1 MKRFFLTTII
11 MICAAMIMNAAT
23 LTGNG
28 IGDTED
34 SAKNQAL
41 QDLSMKI
48 AVEVKSRIVDF
59 TEEGG
64 VDKAS
69 SATEYSANIV
79 DVKSEMPVLGAIFD
93 TNVKQTNSGK
103 RIWTCTASLDT
114 NTSLPLY
121 EKSLKQLTDKIND
134 NITAAEKKKNKAKTD
149 IFNTV
154 LTDIEQYNKYATTA
168 IYLGITN
175 PPKPSMTEAEII
187 AKIKEIQ
194 KSADTIDYAGQVIG
208 NKLKKFKNIYLY
220 PIKPTGSNEITPL
233 SVAIRDNIQKYT
245 GYTTKLD
252 AASYIL
258 RGKYSMINDG
268 KNGISIICY
277 VSDRSNNNLK
287 TVTIDLTPES
297 YADIDYQPKTTD
309 FDKLLHEGFVVSN
322 DFNAQLSTSKGRED
336 LLFESTE
343 NVKILLK
350 LNRAGYYY
358 IVGYVY
364 KDDEKFAYLLELND
378 GTGNRKFVNYI
389 NQDDVNKW
397 IELGEFTIEPPY
409 GVESLQVI
417 ASTADITTVPAASY
431 DQTSGYYIIG
441 GTATEEVKATRG
453 LKPKKTDEVFS
464 AEDVLMFTTSK

>member
-1 MKRFFLTTII
+1 MKKFILTAI
-11 MICAAMIMNAAT
+11 MICVTMVINAAT

-28 IGDTED
+28 VGETED
-34 SAKNQAL
+34 NAKNQAL

-64 VDKAS
+64 VNKTSD
-69 SATEYSANIV
+69 SAEYSANIV
-79 DVKSEMPVLGAIFD
+79 DVKSEMPVLGAKFD
-93 TNVKQTNSGK
+93 TAVKQSNSGK
-103 RIWTCTASLDT
+103 RIYTCTATLDT
-114 NTSLPLY
+114 DTSLPLY
-121 EKSLKQLTDKIND
+121 EKALAQLADKINS
-134 NITAAEKKKNKAKTD
+134 NIEAAEKKKNTKAKTD
-149 IFNTV
+149 ILNNA
-154 LTDIEQYNKYATTA
+154 LTDLEQYNKYATTA
-168 IYLGITN
+168 IFLGITN

-187 AKIKEIQ
+187 ARIKEIQ
-194 KSADTIDYAGQVIG
+194 KKADTIDYAGQVLG
-208 NKLKKFKNIYLY
+208 GKLKNYKNIYLY

-233 SVAIRDNIQKYT
+233 SVAIRDNIQKYA

-252 AASYIL
+252 AATYIL

-268 KNGISIICY
+268 KSGISIICY

-336 LLFESTE
+336 LLFDSSET
-343 NVKILLK
+343 VKILLK

-389 NQDDVNKW
+389 NQDDANKW
-397 IELGEFTIEPPY
+397 IELGEFTVEPPY
-409 GVESLQVI
+409 GVESLQII
-417 ASTADITTVPAASY
+417 ASTADITTVPAAAY
-431 DQTSGYYIIG
+431 DQGSGYYIIG
-441 GTATEEVKATRG
+441 GTATEAVKATRG

>member
-1 MKRFFLTTII
+1 MKKIFLSII

-397 IELGEFTIEPPY
+397 IELGEFTVEPPY
-409 GVESLQVI
+409 GVESIQVI
-417 ASTADITTVPAASY
+417 ASTADITTVPATSY
-431 DQTSGYYIIG
+431 DQASGYYIIG
-441 GTATEEVKATRG
+441 GSATEAVKATRG
-453 LKPKKTDEVFS
+453 LKPKKTDEILS

>member
-1 MKRFFLTTII
+1 MKKFILTAI

-34 SAKNQAL
+34 NAKNQAL

-79 DVKSEMPVLGAIFD
+79 DVKSEMPVLGAIFN
-93 TNVKQTNSGK
+93 TIVKQSKSGK
-103 RIWTCTASLDT
+103 NIYTCTAALDT
-114 NTSLPLY
+114 DKSLPLY
-121 EKSLKQLTDKIND
+121 EKALKQLADKINS
-134 NITAAEKKKNKAKTD
+134 NIAAADKKKNTKAKSD
-149 IFNTV
+149 ILNAA
-154 LTDIEQYNKYATTA
+154 LTDIEQYNKYLTTA
-168 IYLGITN
+168 NYLGITN
-175 PPKPSMTEAEII
+175 PPKPDMSEAEIQS
-187 AKIKEIQ
+187 KLQEIQ

-208 NKLKKFKNIYLY
+208 SKLKKFKNIYLY

-233 SVAIRDNIQKYT
+233 SVAIRDNIQKYS

-252 AASYIL
+252 AATYIL

-268 KNGISIICY
+268 KSGISIICY

-336 LLFESTE
+336 LLFDSSET
-343 NVKILLK
+343 VKILLK

-389 NQDDVNKW
+389 NQDDANKW
-397 IELGEFTIEPPY
+397 VELGEFSVEPPY
-409 GVESLQVI
+409 GVESLQII

-441 GTATEEVKATRG
+441 GTATEAVKATRG
-453 LKPKKTDEVFS
+453 LKPKKTEEILS